1 MGPYLVVSSE
11 CDRKR
16 GSATARQS
24 GEQRATGLGPPLLP
38 LSKLAE
44 TASREVLMSKLRIR
58 NEAGVMP
65 RAEGKPTNRGWS
77 LTVVPK
83 PRLTT
88 KGYRWGAAPSA
99 CGHAL
104 QQLPQFIETEGLPQ
118 HRPIGALQR
127 VARLGRDGVAGREYD
142 APLAPPAF
150 ALQVI
155 EQLEPRSEE
164 RRVGKECRS
173 RWSPYH

>member
-24 GEQRATGLGPPLLP
+24 GKQRATGLGPPLLP

-44 TASREVLMSKLRIR
+44 TASREALMIKLRIR
-58 NEAGVMP
+58 NEAGVLP
-65 RAEGKPTNRGWS
+65 RAGGKPRNRGWS
-77 LTVVPK
+77 LTVVPE

-88 KGYRWGAAPSA
+88 KRYRWGAATSA

-104 QQLPQFIETEGLPQ
+104 QQLPQLVEAEGLPQ
-118 HRPIGALQR
+118 HGPGGALQR
-127 VARLGRDGVAGREYD
+127 VTGLRRDGIPRREHN
-142 APLAPPAF
+142 ALLEPLTRGP
-150 ALQVI
+150 QMI
-155 EQLEPRSEE
+155 EQVEPGVRFVQVHKIGRASCRE
-164 RRVGKECRS
+164 R
-173 RWSPYH
+173 